1 MRAPR
6 ATLNFKIMAASAL
19 TLAFLLVV
27 GLVSIG
33 KLSSV
38 NTIGGSMYRDRVVP
52 IRDLGQVRASLGD
65 IDSQIQRAMT
75 DPANAAKYQATAGTD
90 ATTMDSLIRTYSATS
105 LVAAEQQALAQ
116 YRTEWL
122 SYKGDFRGV
131 LTKAAAGDLTGAKA
145 AYFSGAAPAYAGI
158 DKTVAKLI
166 DVNDGVASDSNKE
179 IASTYSSARTLILVV
194 LVLALIIG
202 LSISFLLARSIA
214 RNVGRVLR
222 AANGIAEGDIEQD
235 VAVSTNDEVGDMA
248 RAFAS
253 MIEYLRGMAGVADRI
268 ADGDLTVDVQPKSG
282 RDALGNAFAQM
293 VGNLRGLVG
302 DVSASAQTLSASSQQ
317 MASVSEEAG
326 RAVAEVAGAVAEVAS
341 GAERQVRAVEGTK
354 ASIEQMSAAT
364 GQSATNAGEASKAAG
379 EARES
384 AAEGTKA
391 VARAS
396 EVMELVRDS
405 SNDATQAIRQLG
417 TKSEEIGGIVDTI
430 SSIAEQTNLLA
441 LNAAIEAARA
451 GEQGRGFAVVADE
464 VRKLAEE
471 SQQAAQSISSLITE
485 IQAETSRAVEVVESG
500 ARQTTDGAAT
510 VDEARVAFDEIAG
523 RVDDMTARVDEIAT
537 AIGQIAASAG
547 QMTAEVG
554 EVASVAEQTSASS
567 EQVSASTQETSA
579 STEEIAAS
587 AQELAATASHLEKLV
602 SAFRLPAAV

>member
-27 GLVSIG
+27 GLVSIS

-38 NTIGGSMYRDRVVP
+38 NTLGGSMYRDRVAP

-65 IDSQIQRAMT
+65 VDSKIQRAIT
-75 DPANAAKYQATAGTD
+75 DSANGAKYQAAAGTD
-90 ATTMDSLIRTYSATS
+90 ATAIDTLIRGYAKTS
-105 LVAAEQQALAQ
+105 LVDAEQQALAQ
-116 YRTEWL
+116 YRTQWL
-122 SYKGDFRGV
+122 GYKADYRRV
-131 LTKAAAGDLTGAKA
+131 LSRAAAGDLTGAKA
-145 AYFSGAAPAYAGI
+145 AYFSSAAPDYAAV
-158 DKTVAKLI
+158 DKTLAKLI
-166 DVNDGVASDSNKE
+166 AVNDRVASDSNKQ
-179 IASTYSSARTLILVV
+179 IASTYSSSRTLILIV
-194 LVLALIIG
+194 LALALIIG
-202 LSISFLLARSIA
+202 LSVSFLLARSIA
-214 RNVGRVLR
+214 RNVGRVLH
-222 AANGIAEGDIEQD
+222 AARGISEGDIEQD
-235 VAVSTNDEVGDMA
+235 VSVKTNDEVGDMA

-253 MIEYLRGMAGVADRI
+253 MIEYLKGMAGVADRI
-268 ADGDLTVDVQPKSG
+268 ADGDLTVDVEAKSG
-282 RDALGNAFAQM
+282 RDALGTAFAQM
-293 VGNLRGLVG
+293 VANLRGLVG
-302 DVSASAQTLSASSQQ
+302 DVSSSAQTLSASSQQ

-326 RAVAEVAGAVAEVAS
+326 RAVAEVAGAVAEVAG
-341 GAERQVRAVEGTK
+341 GAERQVRAVAGTK
-354 ASIEQMSAAT
+354 AGIEQMGAAT
-364 GQSATNAGEASKAAG
+364 GQSATNADEASKAAG
-379 EARES
+379 EARTV

-396 EVMELVRDS
+396 EVMQLVRDS
-405 SNDATQAIRQLG
+405 SNDATHAIRQLG

-471 SQQAAQSISSLITE
+471 SQQAAQSISTLITE
-485 IQAETSRAVEVVESG
+485 IQGETARAVEVVENG
-500 ARQTTDGAAT
+500 ARQTTDGATT

-523 RVDDMTARVDEIAT
+523 RVEDMTARVDDIAT
-537 AIGQIAASAG
+537 AIGQIAASAE
-547 QMTAEVG
+547 QMTSEVS
-554 EVASVAEQTSASS
+554 EVAAVAEQTSASS